1 MAKRKAKRP
10 TDAELVIL
18 NALWQQG
25 PSTVRQVNLTLNET
39 RRTGYTTTLKQMQV
53 MTGKGLLT
61 RDESRRPQVY
71 RPAFSQEKTRRQLV
85 EHLMDGAFGGSV
97 SKLVL
102 QVLRTKDVSAR
113 ELSRVEALLNKL
125 EGERK

>member
-18 NALWQQG
+18 NVLWKQG
-25 PSTVRQVNLTLNET
+25 PATVRQVNRTLNET

-53 MTGKGLLT
+53 MTGKGLLA
-61 RDESRRPQVY
+61 RDESCRPQIY

-113 ELSRVEALLNKL
+113 ELSRVETLLNKL

>member
-1 MAKRKAKRP
+1 MAKRLTKRP

-18 NALWQQG
+18 NVLWEQG
-25 PSTVRQVNLTLNET
+25 SATVRQVNRALNEA
-39 RRTGYTTTLKQMQV
+39 RPTGYTTTLKQMQV
-53 MTGKGLLT
+53 MTAKGLLV

-85 EHLMDGAFGGSV
+85 EHLMDGAFGGSAQ
-97 SKLVL
+97 KLVL

-113 ELSRVEALLNKL
+113 ELLRVEALLNKL
-125 EGERK
+125 EGKKK

>member
-1 MAKRKAKRP
+1 MAGRKAKRP

-18 NALWQQG
+18 NVLWEQG
-25 PSTVRQVNLTLNET
+25 QATVRQVNRTLNET

-53 MTGKGLLT
+53 MTGKGLLS

-71 RPAFSQEKTRRQLV
+71 RPAFSQNKTRRQLV

-102 QVLRTKDVSAR
+102 QVLRTKDINPR
-113 ELSRVEALLNKL
+113 ELSRVETLLNKL

>member
-1 MAKRKAKRP
+1 MAKRKTKRP

-18 NALWQQG
+18 NALWQSG
-25 PSTVRQVNLTLNET
+25 PSTVRQINRALNET

-53 MTGKGLLT
+53 MTGKGLLA

-85 EHLMDGAFGGSV
+85 EHLMDGAFGGSAR
-97 SKLVL
+97 KLVL
-102 QVLRTKDVSAR
+102 QALRAKDVSAG
-113 ELSRVEALLNKL
+113 ELLRVEALLNKL
-125 EGERK
+125 EGKKK

>member
-1 MAKRKAKRP
+1 MAKRLTKRP

-18 NALWQQG
+18 NVLWEQG
-25 PSTVRQVNLTLNET
+25 PATVRQVNRTLNET

-53 MTGKGLLT
+53 MTGKGLLA
-61 RDESRRPQVY
+61 RDESRRPQLY

-85 EHLMDGAFGGSV
+85 EHLMDGAFGGSAR
-97 SKLVL
+97 KLVL

-113 ELSRVEALLNKL
+113 ELLRVEALLNKL
-125 EGERK
+125 GGDQE